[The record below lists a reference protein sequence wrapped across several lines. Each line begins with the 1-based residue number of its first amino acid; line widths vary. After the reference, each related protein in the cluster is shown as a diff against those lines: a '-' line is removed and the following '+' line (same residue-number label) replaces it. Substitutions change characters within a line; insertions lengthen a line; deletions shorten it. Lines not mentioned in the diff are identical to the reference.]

1 MLAWMVY
8 VVTVST
14 FLCGAAFAAE
24 YQARL
29 RRTTTR
35 WIWMVVIVASL
46 LLPTVIASVSVQL
59 AGIFDLSVS
68 PKVVAIRE
76 VTTTRLSPASWLA
89 ADTVLQAT
97 VRNWDPIL
105 RYAWLSVSGLM
116 LAALIGSGVLL
127 FRRIR
132 TWHLETIAG
141 TQVYVAENVG
151 PAVVGL
157 LRSRIVVPRWLLTA
171 PEAQQAAVIAHEQ
184 SHLEAGDPQ
193 MLTIALGLL
202 VLMPWNL
209 PLWWQ
214 LRRLRRAIEVDC
226 DIRVLRRGVDRKS
239 YGETL
244 LDVGSRQSGYIGSVA
259 AMSESRSFLEQRI
272 KLIMSTST
280 KRWQLLGAA
289 LGLLSL
295 GLFAVAA
302 EVSPPNT
309 GRPNAGNADSEVQVK
324 VPESVLQSYVG
335 YYQLNGNVVQE
346 ITRKGDQLFAQLTG
360 QQVAEIYP
368 SSNNEFFYKIV
379 KARLTF
385 VTEGSGP
392 ATSLVLHQNGFDKTM
407 PRIDPGVAQQINAA
421 LKAKVQAQTASPGT
435 AEAVRMMLE
444 GHETGNP
451 PYSRMSPEL
460 AKAVREQLP
469 RSGPVFKQLG
479 PVKSIEFKGVGNQGW
494 DIYDVRFENGT
505 AQYRI
510 ILSDDGTVI
519 GAMMTMMP

>member
-1 MLAWMVY
+1 ML
-8 VVTVST
+8 
-14 FLCGAAFAAE
+14 
-24 YQARL
+24 
-29 RRTTTR
+29 
-35 WIWMVVIVASL
+35 VIVASL
-46 LLPTVIASVSVQL
+46 LLPTVIASVSVQM
-59 AGIFDLSVS
+59 AGIFDVSVS

-105 RYAWLSVSGLM
+105 RYAWLCVSGLM

-132 TWHLETIAG
+132 AWRLETVAG

-171 PEAQQAAVIAHEQ
+171 PEAQQGAVIAHEQ
-184 SHLEAGDPQ
+184 SHLEAGDPL
-193 MLTIALGLL
+193 MLTIALSLL

-244 LDVGSRQSGYIGSVA
+244 LDVGARQSGYIGSVA

-302 EVSPPNT
+302 EVSPPN
-309 GRPNAGNADSEVQVK
+309 AGNADEPVQVK
-324 VPESVLQSYVG
+324 VPESVLQNYVG

-346 ITRKGDQLFAQLTG
+346 ITRKGDHLFAQLTG

-368 SSNNEFFYKIV
+368 TSNNEFFYKIV
-379 KARLTF
+379 KARITF

-392 ATSLVLHQNGFDKTM
+392 ATSLVVHQKGFDKTM

-451 PYSRMSPEL
+451 PYSRMGPEL

-479 PVKSIEFKGVGNQGW
+479 PVKSIEFKGVGNRGW

>member
-1 MLAWMVY
+1 MLPWMVY

-24 YQARL
+24 YRARL
-29 RRTTTR
+29 QTATTR
-35 WIWMVVIVASL
+35 WIWMTVIVASL
-46 LLPTVIASVSVQL
+46 LLPTVIASVSVQM
-59 AGIFDLSVS
+59 AGIFDVSVS

-76 VTTTRLSPASWLA
+76 VTATRLSPASWMARNSAVQA
-89 ADTVLQAT
+89 A
-97 VRNWDPIL
+97 VRSWDEIL
-105 RYAWLSVSGLM
+105 RRAWLFVSGLM
-116 LAALIGSGVLL
+116 LAALIGSGVML
-127 FRRIR
+127 FRRVR
-132 TWHLETIAG
+132 TWRLETVAG
-141 TQVYVAENVG
+141 AQVYVAENVG

-171 PEAQQAAVIAHEQ
+171 PEAQQVAVIAHEQ

-193 MLTIALGLL
+193 MLTIALSLL

-226 DIRVLRRGVDRKS
+226 DNRVLRRGIDRKS

-244 LDVGSRQSGYIGSVA
+244 LDVGARQSGYIGSVA

-272 KLIMSTST
+272 KLIMNTST

-302 EVSPPNT
+302 EVSPPN
-309 GRPNAGNADSEVQVK
+309 AGKAESQVQVK
-324 VPESVLQSYVG
+324 VPESVLQNYVG

-346 ITRKGDQLFAQLTG
+346 ISRNGDHLFAQLTG
-360 QQVAEIYP
+360 QQASEIYP
-368 SSNNEFFYKIV
+368 SSNNEFFYEIV
-379 KARLTF
+379 KASITF

-392 ATSLVLHQNGFDKTM
+392 AMSLVLHQHGVDHTM
-407 PRIDPGVAQQINAA
+407 PRIDAGVAQQINAA
-421 LKAKVQAQTASPGT
+421 MRAKVQAQTASPGT
-435 AEAVRMMLE
+435 EEAVRLMIA
-444 GHETGNP
+444 GHQSGNP

-460 AKAVREQLP
+460 ANAVREQLP
-469 RSGPVFKQLG
+469 RATPAFKQFGAL
-479 PVKSIEFKGVGNQGW
+479 KSIEFKGVGNQGW
-494 DIYDVRFENGT
+494 DIYDVRFEN
-505 AQYRI
+505 ASVQYRI
-510 ILSDDGTVI
+510 VLSDDGTII
-519 GAMMTMMP
+519 GALMTMMP